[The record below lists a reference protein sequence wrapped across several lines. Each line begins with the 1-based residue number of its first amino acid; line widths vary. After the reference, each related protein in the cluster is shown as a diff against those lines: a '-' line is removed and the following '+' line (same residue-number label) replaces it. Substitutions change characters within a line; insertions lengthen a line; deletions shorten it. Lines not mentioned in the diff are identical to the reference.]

1 MAAQNPIRNKFI
13 FFDTEAKFN
22 ARLAA
27 EDIPSS
33 SIVFVYEEK
42 QNADDVAFIYAQGKK
57 WETNFIF
64 HPNDDIGSGT
74 KSDTSDN
81 TGVSVTTTN
90 GVVTNV
96 SVSDI
101 YTTDSTTNYLKNA
114 SSLKDA
120 DKKLDTQIKAN
131 ADAIAGLDT
140 KLTILDADVIDA
152 SPVTG
157 TGTTLEVQVDNTT
170 IEKVYKS
177 GNSGLKQLKS
187 ALKIG
192 YNTTSKEI
200 QLQNKSGE
208 RLSGVTMSTL
218 LGTSIIS
225 DSDYNPATGKLTL
238 TFEGG
243 ATYDIDLVE
252 LIDINDA
259 SVKSGSGDYLD
270 VSMAQTPSTDNENNG
285 TQLQVG
291 AKICNLSNAAAA
303 SGNTAA
309 VTGLAD
315 ALDTKT
321 YVDGAI
327 STLTADTIKG
337 VTGDDYVHA
346 TPNNRQVTLETQ
358 ISTLTTNAS
367 TRQIS
372 GATASGKLVDALNL
386 QTEIND
392 LINALDTHPAN
403 PVTSTAMSGTAT
415 SPGFIKLSYSETKG
429 VVSVDGLEVK
439 IGDLNPQSGDPVEG
453 LATVS
458 DVVTYVDDITG
469 GANQWK
475 PGTGTD
481 SAILKG
487 STSTSTG
494 QHTITGGTGNTNN
507 GNNSIAGGTSNTNS
521 GTNSIAGGT
530 SNTNSGNNSVVG
542 GTGNSISTGI
552 SDSLAVGSYLET
564 LNSGE
569 AAFGVFN
576 DSVTHATNASGQT
589 LFSVGIGTSTAA
601 RANAIEIRKTGEL
614 YAQYGDPSAA
624 TPSYAYTN
632 LTQKFYDEFEW
643 YIG

>member
-64 HPNDDIGSGT
+64 HPNEDIGFGT
-74 KSDTSDN
+74 ESDTSEN

-101 YTTDSTTNYLKNA
+101 YIADSTTNYLKNA

-157 TGTTLEVQVDNTT
+157 TGTTLEVKVDETT
-170 IEKVYKS
+170 IDKEYIS
-177 GNSGLKQLKS
+177 GNSGLKRLKS
-187 ALKIG
+187 VIKLG
-192 YNTTSKEI
+192 WNSSTKEI
-200 QLQNKSGE
+200 ELQNKNGVKIGNG
-208 RLSGVTMSTL
+208 LS
-218 LGTSIIS
+218 LGQMIGDNSIIS
-225 DSDYNPATGKLTL
+225 RTEYNSSTGILTINFAGSNTPL
-238 TFEGG
+238 E
-243 ATYDIDLVE
+243 ISLVD
-252 LIDINDA
+252 LIDVNDA
-259 SVKSGSGDYLD
+259 GVKSGSDNYLEVGLKTGDQYD
-270 VSMAQTPSTDNENNG
+270 EDGDPVKQF
-285 TQLQVG
+285 QVG

-303 SGNTAA
+303 SGNTDA

-315 ALDTKT
+315 SLDTKT
-321 YVDGAI
+321 YIDGAI
-327 STLTADTIKG
+327 STLTSDSIKK
-337 VTGDDYVHA
+337 VNGDSYVSVSA
-346 TPNNRQVTLETQ
+346 PSSREQSITTN
-358 ISTLTTNAS
+358 ISTLSRNTTTNRL
-367 TRQIS
+367 T
-372 GATASGKLVDALNL
+372 GGTANHLVDAANL
-386 QTEIND
+386 QTQV
-392 LINALDTHPAN
+392 NAVIDNLDKSSTSIS
-403 PVTSTAMSGTAT
+403 STAMTGTPT
-415 SPGFIKLSYSETKG
+415 SPGFVKLTYSEDAG
-429 VVSVDGLEVK
+429 IVSVDGLEIKV
-439 IGDLNPQSGDPVEG
+439 GDLNPQSGDPVEG

-507 GNNSIAGGTSNTNS
+507 GN
-521 GTNSIAGGT
+521 NSIAGGT

>member
-1 MAAQNPIRNKFI
+1 M
-13 FFDTEAKFN
+13 
-22 ARLAA
+22 
-27 EDIPSS
+27 
-33 SIVFVYEEK
+33 
-42 QNADDVAFIYAQGKK
+42 
-57 WETNFIF
+57 
-64 HPNDDIGSGT
+64 
-74 KSDTSDN
+74 
-81 TGVSVTTTN
+81 
-90 GVVTNV
+90 
-96 SVSDI
+96 
-101 YTTDSTTNYLKNA
+101 
-114 SSLKDA
+114 
-120 DKKLDTQIKAN
+120 
-131 ADAIAGLDT
+131 
-140 KLTILDADVIDA
+140 
-152 SPVTG
+152 
-157 TGTTLEVQVDNTT
+157 
-170 IEKVYKS
+170 
-177 GNSGLKQLKS
+177 
-187 ALKIG
+187 
-192 YNTTSKEI
+192 
-200 QLQNKSGE
+200 
-208 RLSGVTMSTL
+208 
-218 LGTSIIS
+218 
-225 DSDYNPATGKLTL
+225 
-238 TFEGG
+238 
-243 ATYDIDLVE
+243 
-252 LIDINDA
+252 
-259 SVKSGSGDYLD
+259 
-270 VSMAQTPSTDNENNG
+270 
-285 TQLQVG
+285 
-291 AKICNLSNAAAA
+291 
-303 SGNTAA
+303 
-309 VTGLAD
+309 
-315 ALDTKT
+315 
-321 YVDGAI
+321 
-327 STLTADTIKG
+327 
-337 VTGDDYVHA
+337 
-346 TPNNRQVTLETQ
+346 
-358 ISTLTTNAS
+358 
-367 TRQIS
+367 
-372 GATASGKLVDALNL
+372 VDALNL

-521 GTNSIAGGT
+521 G
-530 SNTNSGNNSVVG
+530 NNSVVG

-632 LTQKFYDEFEW
+632 LTQKFYDESEW